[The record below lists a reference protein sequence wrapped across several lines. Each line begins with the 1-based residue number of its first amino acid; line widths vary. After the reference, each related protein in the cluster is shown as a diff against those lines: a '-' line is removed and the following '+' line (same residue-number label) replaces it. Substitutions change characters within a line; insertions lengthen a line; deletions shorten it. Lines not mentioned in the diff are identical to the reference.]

1 MKKGASTSAKKV
13 TPIVRP
19 PQRPRGKPIPREGE
33 NGVFTESW
41 FPICPSYEI
50 AKGQV
55 IGRPFLNGRVIVFR
69 GEDGVAQVLS
79 AYCPHMGA
87 DLGVGRVVG
96 NHVAC
101 AFHKWEYDGAG
112 FCRRTGI
119 GDPPPKNARLFK
131 FPCVEKFGLVWAFN
145 GLEPWWQIPEFPL
158 PESELAI
165 DVKYDVP
172 SMPVDPWIVCANT
185 PDWQHIKIVHHV
197 DFDSTDMFK
206 RIKWTRHSM
215 EYSFRGRMTEQ
226 NDEEV
231 DYNVGIFGTSMFHIH
246 GTRNGQW
253 FAILTAFGMP
263 APGVTQ
269 NYFVIGVPKGD
280 GSPES
285 EARIRFLH
293 QALFMMGRNMV
304 FEDRPI
310 LHTLKYTPGA
320 MTKSDQALAR
330 FLDLVRNFPRSHHSA
345 DFIN

>member
-1 MKKGASTSAKKV
+1 MKKSASPAVKKV
-13 TPIVRP
+13 APMNSALK
-19 PQRPRGKPIPREGE
+19 RPRGKPIPREGE
-33 NGVFTESW
+33 NGLFTESW
-41 FPICPSYEI
+41 FPICPSYELRQ
-50 AKGQV
+50 GEV
-55 IGRPFLNGRVIVFR
+55 VGRPFLDGRIIAFR

-87 DLGVGRVVG
+87 DLGVGTVIGNRVS
-96 NHVAC
+96 C
-101 AFHKWEYDGAG
+101 AFHKWEYDGG
-112 FCRRTGI
+112 GVCRKTGI

-145 GLEPWWQIPEFPL
+145 GYEPWWQIPDFPL

-172 SMPVDPWIVCANT
+172 PLPVDPWIVCANT

-197 DFDSTDMFK
+197 DFDSSDMFK
-206 RIKWTRHSM
+206 RIKWTDHSM
-215 EYSFRGRMTEQ
+215 EYSFRGRMTDA

-253 FAILTAFGMP
+253 FAILTAFGLP

-269 NYFVIGVPKGD
+269 NYFSIGVPKGD
-280 GSPES
+280 GSAES
-285 EARIRFLH
+285 NARIAFLH
-293 QALFMMGRNMV
+293 QALFLMGKKMV
-304 FEDRPI
+304 LEDRPI

-330 FLDLVRNFPRSHHSA
+330 FLDLIRGFPRSHHSS
-345 DFIN
+345 DFIH

>member
-1 MKKGASTSAKKV
+1 MKKGATTSAKQV
-13 TPIVRP
+13 TPIAGP

-33 NGVFTESW
+33 NGLFTESW
-41 FPICPSYEI
+41 FPICPSYEV
-50 AKGQV
+50 ANGQV
-55 IGRPFLNGRVIVFR
+55 IGRPFLNGRVIVLR

-87 DLGVGRVVG
+87 DLSVGCVIG
-96 NHVAC
+96 NHVSC
-101 AFHKWEYDGAG
+101 AFHKWEYDGDG
-112 FCRRTGI
+112 YCRKTGI

-158 PESELAI
+158 PENELAI

-172 SMPVDPWIVCANT
+172 PMPIDPWIVCANT

-197 DFDSTDMFK
+197 DFDSSDMFK
-206 RIKWTRHSM
+206 RIKWTPHSM
-215 EYSFRGRMTEQ
+215 EYSFRGRMTDQ

-269 NYFVIGVPKGD
+269 NYFAIGVPKGD

-293 QALFMMGRNMV
+293 QALFLMGRKMV
-304 FEDRPI
+304 SEDRPI
-310 LHTLKYTPGA
+310 LHTLKYAPGA

-330 FLDLVRNFPRSHHSA
+330 FLDHVRAFPRSHHSA